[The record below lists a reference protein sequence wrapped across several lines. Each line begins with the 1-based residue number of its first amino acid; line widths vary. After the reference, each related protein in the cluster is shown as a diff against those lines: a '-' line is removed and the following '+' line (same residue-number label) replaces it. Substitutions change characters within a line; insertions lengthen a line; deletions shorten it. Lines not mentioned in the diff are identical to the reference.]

1 LTARFGYRAFW
12 RAGIIRHEQRTD
24 RSTSEE
30 TMQSYRVMAVGDRI
44 AHAVRKTLQSPGY
57 DHPAYTAVATG
68 YGPCRQCLKA
78 FAVGKERR
86 ILFTYD
92 SFYGKEKL
100 PLPGPVFIHEQDCE
114 RYPEDGGFPADML
127 SHRLTLNAYA
137 QGRRLISQ
145 RYVSNGIVEPE
156 LQRLL
161 KDRDVAY
168 IHVRDT
174 DAGCYDFCI
183 ERMSDEAGPTE
194 TTTSNGG
201 ESHE

>member
-1 LTARFGYRAFW
+1 
-12 RAGIIRHEQRTD
+12 
-24 RSTSEE
+24 
-30 TMQSYRVMAVGDRI
+30 MQPYRVIAVADRI
-44 AHAVRKTLQSPGY
+44 ANVVRKTLQSPGY
-57 DHPAYTAVATG
+57 GHPAHTTVATG
-68 YGPCRQCLKA
+68 RGPCHQCLKA
-78 FAVGKERR
+78 FAVGEEPR
-86 ILFTYD
+86 ILFTND

-100 PLPGPVFIHEQDCE
+100 PLPGPVFIHEHDCE
-114 RYPEDGGFPADML
+114 RYPEDGGFPVDLL
-127 SHRLTLNAYA
+127 SHNLTLNAYA

-145 RYVSNGIVEPE
+145 RYVSNGVVEPE

-161 KDRDVAY
+161 QNPDVSY

-183 ERMSDEAGPTE
+183 ERMSDEAGITK